1 MPAQIVL
8 RVSSFASGGIV
19 SSQLK
24 VYGGKP
30 PLGLLDASPLQT
42 PHVALTVSNAGT
54 TGDGSL
60 ILTLPESC
68 IGLNLMAKQ
77 VTDDSFEL
85 DVLQAAGPVLVD
97 FWAEWCGPCKQIAP
111 SLDEISEELDG
122 KMSLAKINIDEN
134 PETPSKYGVRG
145 IPTLML
151 FKGGEVTST
160 KVGALPKSKLKEWVE
175 SVI

>member
-1 MPAQIVL
+1 
-8 RVSSFASGGIV
+8 
-19 SSQLK
+19 
-24 VYGGKP
+24 
-30 PLGLLDASPLQT
+30 
-42 PHVALTVSNAGT
+42 
-54 TGDGSL
+54 
-60 ILTLPESC
+60 
-68 IGLNLMAKQ
+68 MAKQ

-85 DVLQAAGPVLVD
+85 DVLQADGPVLVD

-122 KMSLAKINIDEN
+122 KMSLAKVNIDEN

-151 FKGGEVTST
+151 FKDGEVAST